1 MAVTLLPYDDNKTIY
16 IYTLTGDWTWDEFL
30 VIDAE
35 MRDIF
40 EMSVQRVDLI
50 FDLTLSSHIPMG
62 ASKMIHRAGQRTVPP
77 SHGLVIIV
85 KPPAILPILLG
96 AMRRLYPK
104 TAKIYHIADT
114 REKAINMIQMDREL
128 QSEM

>member
-1 MAVTLLPYDDNKTIY
+1 MAVTLLPHDDNKTIY
-16 IYTLTGDWTWDEFL
+16 IYTLTGDWTWAEFL
-30 VIDAE
+30 VIDEE
-35 MRDIF
+35 MRNIF
-40 EMSVQRVDLI
+40 DTSDHRVDLL

-62 ASKMIHRAGQRTVPP
+62 AGKMIHRAGQRTVPP

-104 TAKIYHIADT
+104 TAKIYHVADT
-114 REKAINMIQMDREL
+114 QEEAIHMIKVDREL